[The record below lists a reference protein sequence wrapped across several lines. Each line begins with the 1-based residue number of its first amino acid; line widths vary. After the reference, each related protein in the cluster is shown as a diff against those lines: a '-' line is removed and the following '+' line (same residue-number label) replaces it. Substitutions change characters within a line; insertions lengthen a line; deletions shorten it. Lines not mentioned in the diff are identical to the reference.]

1 MTIPKLLLSRI
12 LNPDEPAPLACTA
25 IAQIARNV
33 EYSAESAF
41 EVLLQA
47 FIGDAREE
55 VERAILAGAVE
66 IAARA
71 PHADTIAR
79 QIDTLR
85 AFRGDR
91 YARFLLYL
99 LSSKKVPR
107 EARGSA
113 AAALATHNETD
124 LSGPVLIAIEERLQ
138 LILGDARED
147 TGVQRALRT
156 SFGHPRAA
164 RPRIHSI
171 AVSRGDETVAL

>member
-33 EYSAESAF
+33 EYTAESAF

-55 VERAILAGAVE
+55 VERAIMAGAVD

-79 QIDTLR
+79 HAATAR
-85 AFRGDR
+85 VVEAAKK
-91 YARFLLYL
+91 YAGLKM
-99 LSSKKVPR
+99 SSQSTWNVQ
-107 EARGSA
+107 EELCA
-113 AAALATHNETD
+113 A
-124 LSGPVLIAIEERLQ
+124 V
-138 LILGDARED
+138 
-147 TGVQRALRT
+147 RALSQPGSSQPERKG
-156 SFGHPRAA
+156 S
-164 RPRIHSI
+164 
-171 AVSRGDETVAL
+171 